1 MTTLRLRDGVALRR
15 LAGPAG
21 EDFGAGV
28 AGSAGV
34 VFVGAPGAD
43 PTETDAGL
51 VRAFSPS
58 GALRQAIAP
67 DAGTYCAGA
76 GSRLAAG
83 PGFLAVGIVDCF
95 GEAAVLGFSR

>member
-1 MTTLRLRDGVALRR
+1 MDHHAGPGDRFGAALALRGGTVLVGAPAPGEVTTLRLRDGVALRR

-43 PTETDAGL
+43 PTI
-51 VRAFSPS
+51 VRQRIGMVF
-58 GALRQAIAP
+58 
-67 DAGTYCAGA
+67 
-76 GSRLAAG
+76 
-83 PGFLAVGIVDCF
+83 
-95 GEAAVLGFSR
+95 